1 MKQASF
7 IIDKKT
13 SDNNTNKTLS
23 SNAVIELQNSFT
35 KEPNK
40 NLHDNNKRNNNLITK
55 KFRLTT
61 KKPKTIYQAIKLYV
75 HLIKSAIS
83 RDIIISKRITKN
95 NKKRYIYKLIE
106 IIILNIL
113 KTISN

>member
-40 NLHDNNKRNNNLITK
+40 NLHDNNKRNNNLINSN
-55 KFRLTT
+55 
-61 KKPKTIYQAIKLYV
+61 KPRKHVENIYYF
-75 HLIKSAIS
+75 
-83 RDIIISKRITKN
+83 
-95 NKKRYIYKLIE
+95 
-106 IIILNIL
+106 
-113 KTISN
+113 